1 MSFPGSE
8 WSGRLVVRLLP
19 QNVSGDYEAA
29 KLANPRRVQGY
40 PSLVDTPHTPLVR
53 FDPTWIDTWR
63 LSECACVSLD
73 MNATDGSSNVIAI
86 HMNRSPSEAVDT
98 SLQRLWLSLRK
109 KLARR
114 LKGGNLCPDVKYSFR
129 RSDGT
134 VFDCS
139 TESHF
144 EVWTRAFTNDVHVQ
158 MSLDDVQI
166 HLKVECCPPT
176 LVTVKSYEAFGAHIF
191 VGIPLVVTVELIFA
205 SHVVVDWY
213 VDGQRVKRDSRSYE
227 PSAEDIGK
235 CVMILVTPTRPDC
248 ATCPEAYQFKHV
260 VRDRPDNAI
269 LGLRHD
275 FCAVRENDDK
285 LRVLS
290 YNVLADLNAFS
301 AKDGISFYPY
311 CDAKFIRKERRLPLI
326 LFEILQY
333 QADIICLQEVDHGV
347 FYGLLM
353 PALEYHGYEGYF
365 TSKLGTQEGGAMF
378 WSLDVF
384 EPLLDSDRKS
394 HVIRDLFVK
403 DHYLGDWSSM
413 PEVFWLLDC
422 HSGLNEMLRER
433 LGHVLQTAIL
443 TRRDDQRK
451 VVVGNT
457 HLYFHPMASHVRL
470 LQLYACLHQVQ
481 VERHGHFPVV
491 FCGDLNSSPTS
502 GAVKLL
508 FDRIVSPSSGRTDQG
523 TTWKHLHT
531 FSWARE
537 YKDPPDPNHS
547 LEIPIIRL
555 PDSFPI
561 LCSGYN
567 EMPKY
572 THYTHNFAATLD
584 YIFVSQDVLKPV
596 TWATMPTEEVLTQH
610 VAMPSE
616 VLPSD
621 HVCLV
626 CDLEWS

>member
-1 MSFPGSE
+1 
-8 WSGRLVVRLLP
+8 VVRLLP

-29 KLANPRRVQGY
+29 KVVNPRRVQR
-40 PSLVDTPHTPLVR
+40 SLSSVYIPHVPLAT
-53 FDPTWIDTWR
+53 FDPTWIDTWQ
-63 LSECACVSLD
+63 LSECACVSMD
-73 MNATDGSSNVIAI
+73 MHAVDGSRNEIAI

-109 KLARR
+109 KLARKQ
-114 LKGGNLCPDVKYSFR
+114 KGGNIRPDVNYSFR
-129 RSDGT
+129 RADGT
-134 VFDCS
+134 TLDCS
-139 TESHF
+139 AESHLQ
-144 EVWTRAFTNDVHVQ
+144 VWTRAFYEDVLVQ

-176 LVTVKSYEAFGAHIF
+176 LVTIKTYEAFGAHLF
-191 VGIPLVVTVELIFA
+191 VGIPLVVTVESVFA
-205 SHVVVDWY
+205 SHVVVDWD
-213 VDGQRVKRDSRSYE
+213 VDGQRVKRDSCSYT
-227 PSAEDIGK
+227 PCAQDIGK
-235 CVMILVTPTRPDC
+235 SVMIVVTPTRPDC
-248 ATCPEAYQFKHV
+248 ATRPEAYQFEHV
-260 VRDRPDNAI
+260 IRERPSNAI
-269 LGLRHD
+269 LDLRHD
-275 FCAVRENDDK
+275 FCAVRETDAK

-290 YNVLADLNAFS
+290 YNILADLNAFS
-301 AKDGISFYPY
+301 AKDQISFYPY
-311 CDAKFIRKERRLPLI
+311 CDANFIRKERRLPLI

-333 QADIICLQEVDHGV
+333 QADIVCLQEVDHGV
-347 FYGLLM
+347 FYGLLK
-353 PALEYHGYEGYF
+353 PVLEYHGYEGFF

-378 WSLDVF
+378 WSRNVF
-384 EPLLDSDRKS
+384 EPVLDSDRKS

-403 DHYLGDWSSM
+403 NHYLGDWSSM

-422 HSGLNEMLRER
+422 HSDLNEMLRER
-433 LGHVLQTAIL
+433 LGHVLQTATL

-470 LQLYACLHQVQ
+470 LQLYACLHQMQ
-481 VERHGHFPVV
+481 VDRHGHFPVV

-508 FDRIVSPSSGRTDQG
+508 FDRIVSPSSGVTDQG

-537 YKDPPDPNHS
+537 YKDPSEYPNDS
-547 LEIPIIRL
+547 LEIPIMRL
-555 PDSFPI
+555 PDSFPV

-596 TWATMPTEEVLTQH
+596 TWATMPSEEVLTRH